1 MLSFM
6 LFVQLASAAPQPLAV
21 SVGEPAIVFGLPA
34 LNQAQAV
41 QAVNK
46 ASVSLSD
53 FVGVMPGFPKKSV
66 VVHFFSRQRGVDT
79 LKTLHRVQKKNEA
92 KGVQVLG
99 VCACSGDT
107 QKQSE
112 WVESQNLNFPVIHD
126 GHSVVTGRYGIT
138 ELPITM
144 VVDATGNVFAI
155 GQPTGESAEQEL
167 QSEIDGLL
175 SN

>member
-1 MLSFM
+1 MLSLM

-21 SVGEPAIVFGLPA
+21 NVGEPALVFGLPA

-41 QAVNK
+41 QVVNK

-66 VVHFFSRQRGVDT
+66 VVHFFNRKSGVET
-79 LKTLHRVQKKNEA
+79 LKTLQRVQKKNEA

-99 VCACSGDT
+99 VCACSGDI

-112 WVESQNLNFPVIHD
+112 WVESLNLNFPVIHD
-126 GHSVVTGRYGIT
+126 GHRVVSNRYGIT
-138 ELPITM
+138 ELPITV
-144 VVDATGNVFAI
+144 VVDSIGNVFAI
-155 GQPTGESAEQEL
+155 GQPSGEQAEQEL
-167 QSEIDGLL
+167 QSEVEGSLG
-175 SN
+175 S